1 MGTKIDFVNIIQTAV
16 KVITSPARFF
26 KEMPRTGGFIEPLVF
41 MIVMGFIGSLIQ
53 ALLSVAGLSPAGP
66 DIDAVSI
73 IIVLTIVIVVSG
85 FIAAAV
91 YFAIWKLMGSQES
104 YETAFRCNAYI
115 SALIPVAAI
124 FNPIPYLSQ
133 IIAIVLTTFFLVI
146 ASVYVHGLPLK
157 KAGLVFGIL
166 GLIFIMVSIA
176 GEVTLRR
183 LEGTEM
189 DMQENFQEI
198 QNINKEP
205 HRALVQMHMQI
216 R

>member
-53 ALLSVAGLSPAGP
+53 ALLSVVGLSPAGP

-124 FNPIPYLSQ
+124 FGPIPYLDQ

-146 ASVYVHGLPLK
+146 ASVYVHSLPLK

>member
-73 IIVLTIVIVVSG
+73 IILLTIVIVVSG

-91 YFAIWKLMGSQES
+91 YFIIWKLMGSQES

-115 SALIPVAAI
+115 SALIPIAAI
-124 FNPIPYLSQ
+124 LGPIPYLDQ
-133 IIAIVLTTFFLVI
+133 IIAVVLTTFFLVI
-146 ASVYVHGLPLK
+146 ASVYVHSLPLK

-176 GEVTLRR
+176 GEMALRR